1 MSKTS
6 WTSSE
11 PVCYIVDKETLK
23 GNFMRLRNDYLN
35 IPAPW
40 ISFSNGYHV
49 ANMEPLTLKD
59 RLEKALEDKELSDE
73 VRSRIQSLHDDIDE
87 NDNNI
92 VLFAKLKN

>member
-1 MSKTS
+1 
-6 WTSSE
+6 
-11 PVCYIVDKETLK
+11 
-23 GNFMRLRNDYLN
+23 
-35 IPAPW
+35 
-40 ISFSNGYHV
+40 
-49 ANMEPLTLKD
+49 MEPLTLKD